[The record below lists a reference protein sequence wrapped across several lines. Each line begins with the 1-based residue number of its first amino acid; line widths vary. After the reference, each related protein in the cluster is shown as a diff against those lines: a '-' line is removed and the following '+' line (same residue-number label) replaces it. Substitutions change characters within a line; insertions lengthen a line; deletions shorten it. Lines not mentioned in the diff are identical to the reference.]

1 MSDKTSG
8 CRKPK
13 GQLRRTFQ
21 HVYAPQAAGIDV
33 ERIKFDL
40 GEASVKLSLS
50 LCAAGALLMLPT
62 VAWTNSLSGNPTQSS
77 VQVLSY
83 SLGDQAQTLG
93 IDSELGAIDPT
104 DLSATTEGYGDSIY
118 DRFADQ
124 IETLLAPIGPVD
136 PASDRM
142 SWAILVIAFAGMTAA
157 ASGRRRPRRATISI

>member
-13 GQLRRTFQ
+13 GQLRRTLQ
-21 HVYAPQAAGIDV
+21 RVYAPQTAGIDG

-40 GEASVKLSLS
+40 GKASVKLSLS
-50 LCAAGALLMLPT
+50 LCAAGAMLVLPT
-62 VAWTNSLSGNPTQSS
+62 FAWTNSLSGNPSEPS
-77 VQVLSY
+77 VQVFSH
-83 SLGDQAQTLG
+83 SLGDQTQT
-93 IDSELGAIDPT
+93 P
-104 DLSATTEGYGDSIY
+104 SATTEDYGDGIY

-124 IETLLAPIGPVD
+124 IETLLAASEPVD

-142 SWAILVIAFAGMTAA
+142 SWAILLIAFAGMTAA